1 MKLKKYNNYL
11 NEDKS
16 EDEYFDEYG
25 SQDDY
30 EGQDDA
36 QSDDDM
42 EHLLYLLRTF
52 LKDSGINNVSLKNS
66 DSSIKLEIVLKTKEH
81 MVTLGHAILYNDK
94 IITIDHYEKIKQWEE
109 KSSSSNFVGEVGDLR
124 YDFNVDNVE
133 KFFDTICKKLSK
145 ENSCNHGIPIKIT
158 V

>member
-11 NEDKS
+11 NEDKN
-16 EDEYFDEYG
+16 DDDDFFGEYG

-66 DSSIKLEIVLKTKEH
+66 DSSIKLEIVLKTKERLTD
-81 MVTLGHAILYNDK
+81 V
-94 IITIDHYEKIKQWEE
+94 IKT
-109 KSSSSNFVGEVGDLR
+109 FAVL
-124 YDFNVDNVE
+124 
-133 KFFDTICKKLSK
+133 KKLSNDIMADYDAEFDIWETK
-145 ENSCNHGIPIKIT
+145 QGDPLLIIDYYSPEYDDDEDGAPF
-158 V
+158 

>member
-36 QSDDDM
+36 QGDDDM

-66 DSSIKLEIVLKTKEH
+66 DSSIKLEIVLKTKERLAD
-81 MVTLGHAILYNDK
+81 V
-94 IITIDHYEKIKQWEE
+94 IKT
-109 KSSSSNFVGEVGDLR
+109 FAVL
-124 YDFNVDNVE
+124 
-133 KFFDTICKKLSK
+133 KKLSNDIMADYDAEFDIWETK
-145 ENSCNHGIPIKIT
+145 QGDPLLIIDYYSPEYDDDEDGAPF
-158 V
+158 

>member
-11 NEDKS
+11 NEDKYDDD
-16 EDEYFDEYG
+16 DEFFGEYG

-36 QSDDDM
+36 QGDDM

-66 DSSIKLEIVLKTKEH
+66 DSSIKLEIVLKTKERLAD
-81 MVTLGHAILYNDK
+81 V
-94 IITIDHYEKIKQWEE
+94 IKT
-109 KSSSSNFVGEVGDLR
+109 FAVL
-124 YDFNVDNVE
+124 
-133 KFFDTICKKLSK
+133 KKLSNDIMADYDAEFDIWETK
-145 ENSCNHGIPIKIT
+145 QGDPLLIIDYYSPEYDDDEDGAPF
-158 V
+158 

>member
-11 NEDKS
+11 NEDKN
-16 EDEYFDEYG
+16 DDDDFFGEYG

-66 DSSIKLEIVLKTKEH
+66 DSSIKLEIVLKTKERLTD
-81 MVTLGHAILYNDK
+81 V
-94 IITIDHYEKIKQWEE
+94 IKT
-109 KSSSSNFVGEVGDLR
+109 FAVL
-124 YDFNVDNVE
+124 
-133 KFFDTICKKLSK
+133 KKLSNDIMADYDAEFDIWETK
-145 ENSCNHGIPIKIT
+145 QGDPLLIVDYYSPEYDDDEDGAPF
-158 V
+158 

>member
-11 NEDKS
+11 NEDKY
-16 EDEYFDEYG
+16 DGNFFGEYG

-36 QSDDDM
+36 QGDDDM

-66 DSSIKLEIVLKTKEH
+66 DSSIKLEIVLKTKEKLAD
-81 MVTLGHAILYNDK
+81 V
-94 IITIDHYEKIKQWEE
+94 IKT
-109 KSSSSNFVGEVGDLR
+109 FAVL
-124 YDFNVDNVE
+124 
-133 KFFDTICKKLSK
+133 KKLSNDIMADYDAEFDIWETK
-145 ENSCNHGIPIKIT
+145 QRDPLLIVDYYSPEYDDDEDGAPF
-158 V
+158 

>member
-36 QSDDDM
+36 QGDDDM

-52 LKDSGINNVSLKNS
+52 LKDSGIKNVSLKNS
-66 DSSIKLEIVLKTKEH
+66 DSSIKLEIVLKTKERLTD
-81 MVTLGHAILYNDK
+81 V
-94 IITIDHYEKIKQWEE
+94 IKT
-109 KSSSSNFVGEVGDLR
+109 FAVL
-124 YDFNVDNVE
+124 
-133 KFFDTICKKLSK
+133 KKLSNDIMADYDAEFDIWETK
-145 ENSCNHGIPIKIT
+145 QGDPLLIIDYYSPEYDDDEDGAPF
-158 V
+158 

>member
-11 NEDKS
+11 NEDKYDD
-16 EDEYFDEYG
+16 DEFFGEYG

-36 QSDDDM
+36 QGDDM

-66 DSSIKLEIVLKTKEH
+66 DSSIKLEIVLKTKERLAD
-81 MVTLGHAILYNDK
+81 V
-94 IITIDHYEKIKQWEE
+94 IKTF
-109 KSSSSNFVGEVGDLR
+109 SVL
-124 YDFNVDNVE
+124 
-133 KFFDTICKKLSK
+133 KKLSNDIMADYDAEFDIWETK
-145 ENSCNHGIPIKIT
+145 QGDPLLIVDYYSPEYDDDEDGAPF
-158 V
+158 

>member
-66 DSSIKLEIVLKTKEH
+66 DSSIKLEIVLKTKERLTD
-81 MVTLGHAILYNDK
+81 V
-94 IITIDHYEKIKQWEE
+94 IKT
-109 KSSSSNFVGEVGDLR
+109 FAVL
-124 YDFNVDNVE
+124 
-133 KFFDTICKKLSK
+133 KKLSNDIMADYDAEFDIWETK
-145 ENSCNHGIPIKIT
+145 QGDPLLIIDYYSPEYDDDEDGAPF
-158 V
+158 

>member
-36 QSDDDM
+36 QGDDDM

-66 DSSIKLEIVLKTKEH
+66 DSSIKLEIVLKTKERLAD
-81 MVTLGHAILYNDK
+81 V
-94 IITIDHYEKIKQWEE
+94 IKTF
-109 KSSSSNFVGEVGDLR
+109 SVL
-124 YDFNVDNVE
+124 
-133 KFFDTICKKLSK
+133 KKLSNDIMADYDAEFDIWETK
-145 ENSCNHGIPIKIT
+145 QGDPLLIIDYYSPEYDDDEDGAPF
-158 V
+158 

>member
-11 NEDKS
+11 NEDKYDD
-16 EDEYFDEYG
+16 DEFFGEYG

-36 QSDDDM
+36 QGDDM

-66 DSSIKLEIVLKTKEH
+66 DSSIKLEIVLKTKERLTD
-81 MVTLGHAILYNDK
+81 V
-94 IITIDHYEKIKQWEE
+94 IKT
-109 KSSSSNFVGEVGDLR
+109 FAVL
-124 YDFNVDNVE
+124 
-133 KFFDTICKKLSK
+133 KKLSNDIMADYDAEFDIWETK
-145 ENSCNHGIPIKIT
+145 QGDPLLIIDYYSPEYGDDEDGAPF
-158 V
+158 

>member
-11 NEDKS
+11 NEDKN
-16 EDEYFDEYG
+16 DDDDFFGEYG

-36 QSDDDM
+36 QGDDM

-66 DSSIKLEIVLKTKEH
+66 DSSIKLEIVLKTKERLTD
-81 MVTLGHAILYNDK
+81 V
-94 IITIDHYEKIKQWEE
+94 IKT
-109 KSSSSNFVGEVGDLR
+109 FAVL
-124 YDFNVDNVE
+124 
-133 KFFDTICKKLSK
+133 KKLSNDIMADYDAEFDIWETK
-145 ENSCNHGIPIKIT
+145 QGDPLLIIDYYSPEYGDDEDGAPF
-158 V
+158 

>member
-36 QSDDDM
+36 QDDDDM

-66 DSSIKLEIVLKTKEH
+66 DSSIKLEIVLKTKERLTD
-81 MVTLGHAILYNDK
+81 V
-94 IITIDHYEKIKQWEE
+94 IKT
-109 KSSSSNFVGEVGDLR
+109 FAVL
-124 YDFNVDNVE
+124 
-133 KFFDTICKKLSK
+133 KKLSNDIMADYDAEFDIWETK
-145 ENSCNHGIPIKIT
+145 QGDPLLIIDYYSPEYDDDEDGAPF
-158 V
+158 

>member
-11 NEDKS
+11 NEDKY
-16 EDEYFDEYG
+16 DGNFFGEYG

-36 QSDDDM
+36 QGDDDM

-66 DSSIKLEIVLKTKEH
+66 DSSIKLEIVLKTKEKLAD
-81 MVTLGHAILYNDK
+81 V
-94 IITIDHYEKIKQWEE
+94 IKT
-109 KSSSSNFVGEVGDLR
+109 FAVL
-124 YDFNVDNVE
+124 
-133 KFFDTICKKLSK
+133 KKLSNDIMADYDAEFDIWETK
-145 ENSCNHGIPIKIT
+145 QGDPLLIVDYYSPEYDDDEDGAPF
-158 V
+158 

>member
-11 NEDKS
+11 KEDKY

-30 EGQDDA
+30 EGQEDA

-66 DSSIKLEIVLKTKEH
+66 DSSIKLEIVLKTKERLAD
-81 MVTLGHAILYNDK
+81 V
-94 IITIDHYEKIKQWEE
+94 IKT
-109 KSSSSNFVGEVGDLR
+109 FAVL
-124 YDFNVDNVE
+124 
-133 KFFDTICKKLSK
+133 KKLSNDIMADYDAEFDIWETK
-145 ENSCNHGIPIKIT
+145 KGDPLLIVDYYSPEYGDDEDGAPF
-158 V
+158 

>member
-30 EGQDDA
+30 EGQDDV
-36 QSDDDM
+36 QGDDDM

-66 DSSIKLEIVLKTKEH
+66 DSSIKLEIVLKTKERLAD
-81 MVTLGHAILYNDK
+81 V
-94 IITIDHYEKIKQWEE
+94 IKTF
-109 KSSSSNFVGEVGDLR
+109 SVL
-124 YDFNVDNVE
+124 
-133 KFFDTICKKLSK
+133 KKLSNDIMADYDAEFDIWETK
-145 ENSCNHGIPIKIT
+145 QGDPLLIVDYYSPEYDDDEDGAPF
-158 V
+158 